1 MRYSKKRRNVEEK
14 KKENHS
20 FKEEWKYFPFAPLR
34 TYLKFME
41 ISKKIKKEIS
51 EKLWKSCF
59 NCYLSDGKVID

>member
-41 ISKKIKKEIS
+41 ISKKIKKERRRS
-51 EKLWKSCF
+51 KLVKSC
-59 NCYLSDGKVID
+59 GKAALIVI